1 MQKLN
6 SIQGYARIKEGQGV
20 AFECE
25 DYLANEPR
33 RIKMRINTAVA
44 VVLYA
49 TRLDDVFDENTGEL
63 IEDVRLL
70 AHVGPGFDEIEF
82 AYIGNFKVEAVG
94 GDIWLDTLDAAQFVV
109 QATDFESYARVFE
122 RQEEDPVLAEIKY
135 MARQNQR
142 LLEQQ
147 RQQDRAEREALL
159 AEIQKYRDTQNVA
172 SASNPS
178 AAPAA
183 SPAPVVAPVG
193 ASSGDEAAS
202 AASGGNDGVPD
213 GNG

>member
-44 VVLYA
+44 VDLYV
-49 TRLDDVFDENTGEL
+49 TRLDDVFDEQTGEL
-63 IEDVRLL
+63 VEDVRLL
-70 AHVGPGFDEIEF
+70 AHVGPGFEEIEF

-147 RQQDRAEREALL
+147 RQQDRVEREALL
-159 AEIQKYRDTQNVA
+159 AEMQRLREANNVA
-172 SASNPS
+172 PTSTVGT
-178 AAPAA
+178 APAA

-193 ASSGDEAAS
+193 ASIGDEAAS
-202 AASGGNDGVPD
+202 AVEGGNYGVPD
-213 GNG
+213 GNA